1 MNKQNYIAP
10 ETKEIQ
16 VRLKTQMLQGSAEAM
31 RSVDGSWEKEEEW

>member
-10 ETKEIQ
+10 EAKEIK

-31 RSVDGSWEKEEEW
+31 RTVEGSWEEEDW

>member
-10 ETKEIQ
+10 EAKEIN

-31 RSVDGSWEKEEEW
+31 RTVEGSWEEDD